1 MARQSISIT
10 EPNDLWLSEQVS
22 TNEYS
27 SKSEVVND
35 LIRKARKLEQEN
47 ELIRQHLLRSEISG
61 YSTLTA
67 KDIAAEY
74 TRRRNG

>member
-47 ELIRQHLLRSEISG
+47 ELIRQHFLRSEKSG

-67 KDIAAEY
+67 KDIAAEH

>member
-61 YSTLTA
+61 FSTLTA

>member
-35 LIRKARKLEQEN
+35 LIGKARKLEQEN
-47 ELIRQHLLRSEISG
+47 ELIRQHLLRSEKSG

>member
-10 EPNDLWLSEQVS
+10 EPNDLWLNEQVS
-22 TNEYS
+22 THEYS

-35 LIRKARKLEQEN
+35 LIRKARKLEQEQ
-47 ELIRQHLLRSEISG
+47 ELIRQHLARSEKSG

-67 KDIAAEY
+67 KDIVAESM
-74 TRRRNG
+74 RRKNG